1 MRRPVSLSRRLSERA
16 RAVVPQEVAQDL
28 PRVDGDAQAS
38 LIIGYSVRVGL
49 GDGTEH
55 RQDATLEMRLRRE
68 EAGE

>member
-16 RAVVPQEVAQDL
+16 RGVVRQEPAQDL
-28 PRVDGDAQAS
+28 PRGQGDAQAS
-38 LIIGYSVRVGL
+38 VVIGYSVRVGL

-55 RQDATLEMRLRRE
+55 RQDATLEIRLPRE